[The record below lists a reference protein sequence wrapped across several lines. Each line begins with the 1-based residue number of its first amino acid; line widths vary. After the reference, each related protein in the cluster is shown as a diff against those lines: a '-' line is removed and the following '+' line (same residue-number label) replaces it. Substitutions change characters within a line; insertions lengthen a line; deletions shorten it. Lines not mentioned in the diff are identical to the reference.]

1 MENNGKYY
9 LVDRYYCFTVDGY
22 VLEGL
27 DVMVREIRG
36 IVFHGRLVNDGSG
49 GRGTS
54 IDEEEMVMKVNWRY
68 IR

>member
-9 LVDRYYCFTVDGY
+9 LVDRYYCFMVDGY

-27 DVMVREIRG
+27 DAMVREVRG
-36 IVFHGRLVNDGSG
+36 IVFHGRLVNS
-49 GRGTS
+49 RGMS

>member
-36 IVFHGRLVNDGSG
+36 IVFHGRLVNS
-49 GRGTS
+49 RGMS